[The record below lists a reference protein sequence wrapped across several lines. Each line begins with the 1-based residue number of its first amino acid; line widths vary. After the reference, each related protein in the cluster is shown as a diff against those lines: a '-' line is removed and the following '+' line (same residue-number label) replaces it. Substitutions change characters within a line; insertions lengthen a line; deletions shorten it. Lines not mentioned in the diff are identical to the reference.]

1 MNLPFGLKCP
11 LGTVIKVV
19 KAYTRFGGVSL
30 KVNQEK
36 IARRTLC
43 KVSTAWD
50 TVIAKA
56 PTAFEIKRDC
66 SPNFQC
72 SHFEVI
78 KIERQA
84 IGRVGSVAV

>member
-56 PTAFEIKRDC
+56 PTPLKSNEIAHPTSSARILK
-66 SPNFQC
+66 
-72 SHFEVI
+72 
-78 KIERQA
+78 
-84 IGRVGSVAV
+84 